1 MKEGKRRAAVEEVI
15 EEVVEKHLL
24 KVIRIKADMEEIR
37 KLGGKERKSEE
48 MLVKLKNEDQKKEIM
63 RRKRELKDRRE
74 KVMEDW
80 TWKERK
86 MKWKEE
92 EIIKE

>member
-1 MKEGKRRAAVEEVI
+1 MVEE
-15 EEVVEKHLL
+15 HLL
-24 KVIRIKADMEEIR
+24 KVIRIKADMEEIK
-37 KLGGKERKSEE
+37 KLGGEERKGGE

-92 EIIKE
+92 EITKEKERKGMKV